1 MRHLESQEEK
11 LILLL
16 PGLFHVVS
24 QMYLLPACFM
34 LFHRCTCYHLVLYC
48 FTDADINFLMLQALR
63 RVALLPFTYLVDQWR
78 WKVFA
83 GKVTSNDYNA
93 EWWKLRRIYQGVTP
107 PVARTENDFDPGAK
121 YHVPANSPY
130 IRYSRTPHVC
140 GAQI

>member
-24 QMYLLPACFM
+24 QMYLLPPGLC
-34 LFHRCTCYHLVLYC
+34 C